1 MTNTLFYE
9 DFIVNESWHSVGEF
23 SSSKDQLISFAK
35 LYDPQPMHLDEEAG
49 NASMLG
55 GLASSGWQT
64 GALLIKQMVERLYKN
79 TQNYGSPGVKEAHW
93 LQPVFPN
100 DVLSVRYQVHSKRVS
115 SSKPHMGI
123 IDFFIEAKNQTGKPV
138 MTMVS
143 TQFIGLRGDTPK

>member
-49 NASMLG
+49 KASMLG

-79 TQNYGSPGVKEAHW
+79 TKNFQIRRIEEI
-93 LQPVFPN
+93 L
-100 DVLSVRYQVHSKRVS
+100 
-115 SSKPHMGI
+115 
-123 IDFFIEAKNQTGKPV
+123 DF
-138 MTMVS
+138 
-143 TQFIGLRGDTPK
+143 L